1 MPRVTAILV
10 VQDGD
15 RWLGRT
21 LAALAEQTRR
31 PDALVVVA
39 EPTTDFT
46 PEMLASAGVTQVVT
60 ATGGTFGVGIARA
73 LRAAPPAEEGAEW
86 LWLLRA
92 DSAPEPT
99 ALAALLAAVE
109 VAPSV
114 AVAGP
119 KLVDPDDHARLRSY
133 GVTMSGGGATVALVD
148 DALDQAQFD
157 TDTDVLAVAVDGAI
171 VRRGVWQAVDGL
183 DVGLPTADAGLD
195 LGVRV
200 RLAGHRVVRVPAARV
215 ERARRIEDVARKR
228 PSSARLRRRIAR
240 TAQLHRRFV
249 YAPGITVPL
258 HWLSLLPL
266 ALLRSIVHLL
276 AKRPGAVPGEISAA
290 FRAAFD
296 GTVPSARA
304 RVRRARTVGWRAV
317 DPLRMRGAEL
327 REHRAHERDQ
337 ADDRAGRE
345 PDLVRASF
353 LGGGIWVVAAAIV
366 AGLVVSWRLLGATT
380 AEGGGLAPLASTASE
395 LWSRLGWG
403 WREIGVGFSGAADPA
418 TALWAVLGS
427 ATWWNPST
435 AIVLLWITAMPF
447 AALGVWWAA
456 TRLSERAWPPVAAAI
471 LWIAAPMFL
480 AALGEGRI
488 GAVLVHVLLPWFA
501 LALIEGSRS
510 WSASAAASLLFAA
523 IVAASPVLAP
533 VLLLAVVAWALARP
547 RGFVRIIGVPI
558 PAIAF
563 FAPLVIDA
571 VRRGTPLAM
580 LADPGVVQPYPPSSG
595 WGLLLG
601 RPDAGVAGWDG
612 ILSVLGLPPTGWG
625 TIVPAVLLA
634 PVAAIALLALFFP
647 GARRSVP
654 ALAVAAGGL
663 ATAWLAGQ
671 VHTSTLGAAAT
682 GPWPGAALSL
692 YWLGLVG
699 AAIVGLEAL
708 RRAAVG
714 VGSGVVVAAVL
725 AVVPLLGALVLG
737 TVPVH
742 PGDGR
747 VLPAL
752 ADVAGARDP
761 GLGTLVL
768 TPEADG
774 SLTVALHRG
783 EGATLGGG
791 SALHAGRTAPS
802 DDELALAELACN
814 LASRGGFDPVPE
826 LQRFQIGFVLV
837 TAADRDRPD
846 AVAVRERAVASL
858 DAASQLAPASESGY
872 GSLWVFA
879 DLQRDDA
886 TTPARGAYGY
896 GVLAVQ
902 GAVVLVALLLAIPT
916 RRRRRVV
923 QTPSSLDEPAATTFD
938 EDTDG

>member
-15 RWLGRT
+15 RWLDGT
-21 LAALAEQTRR
+21 LAALAAQTRR
-31 PDALVVVA
+31 PDALIVVA
-39 EPTTDFT
+39 EPTTSFV
-46 PEMLASAGVTQVVT
+46 PEALERAGVTQVVT

-92 DSAPEPT
+92 DSAPEAD

-114 AVAGP
+114 AIAGP

-133 GVTMSGGGATVALVD
+133 GATMSGLGATVVLVD
-148 DALDQAQFD
+148 DELDQAQYD
-157 TDTDVLAVAVDGAI
+157 TVTDVLAVAVDGAI
-171 VRRGVWQAVDGL
+171 VRRSVWHAVDGL
-183 DVGLPTADAGLD
+183 DAGLPSADAGLD
-195 LGVRV
+195 LSVRV
-200 RLAGHRVVRVPAARV
+200 RLAGHRVVRVPSARI
-215 ERARRIEDVARKR
+215 ERARRPEDVGRKR
-228 PSSARLRRRIAR
+228 AASARVRRRIAR

-249 YAPGITVPL
+249 YAPGIMVPV

-266 ALLRSIVHLL
+266 AIVRSIVQLL

-296 GTVPSARA
+296 GTVPGARS
-304 RVRRARTVGWRAV
+304 RLRRARTVGWRAV

-337 ADDRAGRE
+337 ADERAGRE

-353 LGGGIWVVAAAIV
+353 LGGGIWVVTAAIA

-380 AEGGGLAPLASTASE
+380 LEGGGLTPLASAASE

-427 ATWWNPST
+427 TTWWDPSY

-447 AALGVWWAA
+447 AALGAWWAA

-471 LWIAAPMFL
+471 LWIAAPAFL
-480 AALGEGRI
+480 TALGEGRI

-501 LALIEGSRS
+501 LALIEGARS

-523 IVAASPVLAP
+523 ITAASPVLAP
-533 VLLLAVVAWALARP
+533 VLLLAVVAWAFARP
-547 RGFVRIIGVPI
+547 RGFARIIGVPI
-558 PAIAF
+558 PAIVF
-563 FAPLVIDA
+563 FAPLVIGA
-571 VRRGTPLAM
+571 LGRGTPLAL
-580 LADPGVVQPYPPSSG
+580 LADPGVVQPFTPTTG
-595 WGLLLG
+595 WGLLIG
-601 RPDAGVAGWDG
+601 RADADVAGWDG
-612 ILSVLGLPPTGWG
+612 ILTAIGLPTAGWG
-625 TIVPAVLLA
+625 AIVPAVLLA
-634 PVAAIALLALFFP
+634 PVAALALLALFFP

-671 VHTSTLGAAAT
+671 VHATTLGATAT

-699 AAIVGLEAL
+699 AAIVGLEAI

-714 VGSGVVVAAVL
+714 VGSAAVVAAVV
-725 AVVPLLGALVLG
+725 AVVPLLGGLVLG
-737 TVPVH
+737 AVPVH

-752 ADVAGARDP
+752 ADVAGVRDP

-768 TPEADG
+768 TPQADG
-774 SLTVALHRG
+774 SLAAVLQRG
-783 EGATLGGG
+783 EGATLDDQ
-791 SALHAGRTAPS
+791 SALYAGRTTLS
-802 DDELALAELACN
+802 DDELALAELAGN
-814 LASRGGFDPVPE
+814 LASRGGFDPAPE
-826 LQRFQIGFVLV
+826 LQHFQIGFVLV
-837 TAADRDRPD
+837 TAADGEHPD

-858 DAASQLAPASESGY
+858 DAASQLAAASESGY

-879 DLQRDDA
+879 GLEREDA
-886 TTPARGAYGY
+886 DTPSRGAYGY

-902 GAVVLVALLLAIPT
+902 AAVVLVALLLAIPT

-923 QTPSSLDEPAATTFD
+923 QTQSSLDEPAATTFD
-938 EDTDG
+938 EDSDG